1 MYGSNKIRLVVATRV
16 SREDFYKSTATGK
29 SLKLY
34 EGLGFELDLYDS
46 NSYGLPVVYNQSID
60 KSRDDPAILV
70 FVHDDV
76 HFLEFWWMKKIRD
89 ALNNYD
95 IIGVVGNTRRSL
107 YQPTWCHKDLDFN
120 YDNGY
125 MSGAIANG
133 KGFPPNMLCVY
144 GPSPMQVK
152 LIDGVF
158 MACHSEVLIRNDV
171 KFDTDFE
178 FHYYDLDFCRQAEQ
192 KELTMGTIEISLVHE
207 SGGTD
212 SIDWKN
218 SMKRYF
224 DKWSD

>member
-1 MYGSNKIRLVVATRV
+1 MLVSKNIRFVVATRETRSNFFQV
-16 SREDFYKSTATGK
+16 TATGR

-46 NSYGLPVVYNQSID
+46 NTRGLPEVYNESIN
-60 KSRDDPAILV
+60 KSLSDPAILV

-76 HFLEFWWMKKIRD
+76 YFLDFWWIKKVRES
-89 ALNNYD
+89 LERFD
-95 IIGVVGNTRRSL
+95 IIGIVGNTRRSPN
-107 YQPTWCHKDLDFN
+107 QPTWCHKDHHFN
-120 YDNGY
+120 FDCGY

-133 KGFPPNMLCVY
+133 KGFPPDMLCVY

-158 MACHSEVLIRNDV
+158 MACHSDILIKTDI
-171 KFDTDFE
+171 KFDTTFD

-192 KELTMGTIEISLVHE
+192 KNLKIGTVEISLVHE

-212 SIDWKN
+212 TIEWKN

>member
-1 MYGSNKIRLVVATRV
+1 MQRSNKIRFVVATRV
-16 SREDFYKSTATGK
+16 SSEEFYISTATGR

-46 NSYGLPVVYNQSID
+46 NTNGLPFVYNQSIE
-60 KSRDDPAILV
+60 KSKDDPAILV

-76 HFLEFWWMKKIRD
+76 YFLDFWWIKKIRD
-89 ALNNYD
+89 SLENFD
-95 IIGVVGNTRRSL
+95 IIGVVGNTRRSSN
-107 YQPTWCHKDLDFN
+107 QPTWCHKDHDFN

-133 KGFPPNMLCVY
+133 KNFPPDMLCVY
-144 GPSPMQVK
+144 GPSPLAVK

-158 MACHSEVLIRNDV
+158 IACNSETLLIKDV
-171 KFDTDFE
+171 RFDTLFD

-192 KELTMGTIEISLVHE
+192 KGLTIGTVEISLMHE

-212 SIDWKN
+212 SIDWQT

-224 DKWSD
+224 DKWND